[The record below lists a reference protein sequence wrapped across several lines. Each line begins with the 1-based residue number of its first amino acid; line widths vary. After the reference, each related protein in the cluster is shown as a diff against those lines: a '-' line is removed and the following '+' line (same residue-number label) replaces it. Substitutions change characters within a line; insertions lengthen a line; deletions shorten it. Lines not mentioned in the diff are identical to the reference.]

1 MRNASSAGEASPR
14 AFRVAEA
21 YPRGQTGI
29 GETVMFGEISRI
41 ARFVA
46 ERVKLWH
53 SRARERQV
61 LRELDDYML
70 RDIGLTRSDARM
82 ESERPFWRGDDA
94 RMTLKCGSPPAMT
107 VGQTSHSWV

>member
-1 MRNASSAGEASPR
+1 
-14 AFRVAEA
+14 
-21 YPRGQTGI
+21 
-29 GETVMFGEISRI
+29 MFGEVSRI
-41 ARFVA
+41 ARNAV

-61 LRELDDYML
+61 LAELDDYML

-82 ESERPFWRGDDA
+82 ESERPFWQGDDG
-94 RMTLKCGSPPAMT
+94 RTTLKHRSLRAMT